1 MELPRKGDVWLVN
14 FDLTCGKE
22 IQKKRPAV
30 VVSRD
35 EYNAFAWPV
44 LVVPLTS
51 QGLDEVTPVFEVPV
65 PRGEGG
71 TEHDSKTKVTHM
83 RTVDRSRL
91 LGAPA
96 TSATRSCTLSNKPS
110 ATSSTWRDRNGV

>member
-1 MELPRKGDVWLVN
+1 METPHKGDVWLVN
-14 FDLTCGKE
+14 FDPTCGRE

-51 QGLDEVTPVFEVPV
+51 QGLGEVTRVFEVLV
-65 PRGEGG
+65 PRGAGG
-71 TEHDSKTKVTHM
+71 TEHDSKTKATHM

-91 LGAPA
+91 LERLGHVDDA
-96 TSATRSCTLSNKPS
+96 TMRAIEQTI
-110 ATSSTWRDRNGV
+110 RNLVDMV

>member
-14 FDLTCGKE
+14 FDPTCGKE

-51 QGLDEVTPVFEVPV
+51 QGLDEVAPVFEVLV

-71 TEHDSKTKVTHM
+71 TEHDSKTKATHM
-83 RTVDRSRL
+83 RTVDRGRL
-91 LGAPA
+91 LERLGHVGDVTMRAVEQ
-96 TSATRSCTLSNKPS
+96 TI
-110 ATSSTWRDRNGV
+110 RNLIDMA